1 MNKRLLQFIT
11 AENISQSQFADNIGV
26 ARASVS
32 HIIAGRN
39 KPGFD
44 FVEKMARAF
53 PALNIEW
60 LITGRGKMYKS
71 ALGEQPQKP
80 STNDDYANDLFG
92 DAYRDSLIAT
102 TVVQNG
108 NDLLDS
114 AFMDSITPSDAA
126 DGSAAVP
133 PAAPAASPSSF
144 PSASPSASSAP
155 QPTAPVGSAG
165 PGRPAGRN
173 YAANQQSPAKQTTN
187 SGNLSQSYN
196 APFGHPGHS
205 IAKII
210 VFYDDGTY
218 QELK

>member
-133 PAAPAASPSSF
+133 PAAPAAPAASAPSP
-144 PSASPSASSAP
+144 AP
-155 QPTAPVGSAG
+155 QPTAPAG
-165 PGRPAGRN
+165 PGRPTGRN
-173 YAANQQSPAKQTTN
+173 YTANQQSPAKQTNN

>member
-1 MNKRLLQFIT
+1 MNKRLMQFIT

-60 LITGRGKMYKS
+60 LITGKGKMYKT
-71 ALGEQPQKP
+71 ALNEQVQPS
-80 STNDDYANDLFG
+80 STNDDYATDLFG

-108 NDLLDS
+108 NDLLDTAFVEGLKPAEEADEQAAPKRREIRTESNKQPS
-114 AFMDSITPSDAA
+114 AQQAINQRNLHQRESQEFQGPDYADSIRKRQAA
-126 DGSAAVP
+126 
-133 PAAPAASPSSF
+133 
-144 PSASPSASSAP
+144 
-155 QPTAPVGSAG
+155 
-165 PGRPAGRN
+165 
-173 YAANQQSPAKQTTN
+173 
-187 SGNLSQSYN
+187 
-196 APFGHPGHS
+196 APFGHS
-205 IAKII
+205 RNIAKII
-210 VFYDDGTY
+210 VFYDDGSY

>member
-114 AFMDSITPSDAA
+114 AFMDSVNPADPSD
-126 DGSAAVP
+126 DS
-133 PAAPAASPSSF
+133 PAAPSPRPAAPKTAA
-144 PSASPSASSAP
+144 PLAANP
-155 QPTAPVGSAG
+155 QP
-165 PGRPAGRN
+165 
-173 YAANQQSPAKQTTN
+173 SPARTAAK
-187 SGNLSQSYN
+187 S

>member
-92 DAYRDSLIAT
+92 EAYRDSLIAT
-102 TVVQNG
+102 IG
-108 NDLLDS
+108 NIGLIMLL
-114 AFMDSITPSDAA
+114 AITMVIFFIYITSKTIEVIRKMMHVEKPLKDMAEILITRKCVLCTYHWDRLKSWIPS
-126 DGSAAVP
+126 
-133 PAAPAASPSSF
+133 
-144 PSASPSASSAP
+144 
-155 QPTAPVGSAG
+155 
-165 PGRPAGRN
+165 
-173 YAANQQSPAKQTTN
+173 
-187 SGNLSQSYN
+187 
-196 APFGHPGHS
+196 
-205 IAKII
+205 
-210 VFYDDGTY
+210 
-218 QELK
+218 

>member
-114 AFMDSITPSDAA
+114 AFMDSISPSDAA

-133 PAAPAASPSSF
+133 PAAPAAPAASAPSPT
-144 PSASPSASSAP
+144 P
-155 QPTAPVGSAG
+155 QPTAPAS
-165 PGRPAGRN
+165 PGRPSGRN
-173 YAANQQSPAKQTTN
+173 YAANQQNPARQTNN

>member
-32 HIIAGRN
+32 HIISGRN

-53 PALNIEW
+53 PALNVEW
-60 LITGRGKMYKS
+60 LITGRGKMYKT
-71 ALGEQPQKP
+71 ALAEHPQHP
-80 STNDDYANDLFG
+80 SNNDDYANDLFG

-108 NDLLDS
+108 NDLLDA
-114 AFMDSITPSDAA
+114 AFMDELSASEESGRNASSNTCEPKPYSDAQPSRSQGNNDSNINQSIKHKGA
-126 DGSAAVP
+126 QENDSPGLAKQDFSRRTDAFSRNR
-133 PAAPAASPSSF
+133 PAA
-144 PSASPSASSAP
+144 
-155 QPTAPVGSAG
+155 
-165 PGRPAGRN
+165 
-173 YAANQQSPAKQTTN
+173 
-187 SGNLSQSYN
+187 
-196 APFGHPGHS
+196 APFGEHSRS

-210 VFYDDGTY
+210 VFYDDGSY
-218 QELK
+218 QELR

>member
-44 FVEKMARAF
+44 FVEKMACAF

-108 NDLLDS
+108 NDLLDA
-114 AFMDSITPSDAA
+114 AFMDSISPSDAA
-126 DGSAAVP
+126 DGSSAVP
-133 PAAPAASPSSF
+133 P
-144 PSASPSASSAP
+144 ASPSASPAP
-155 QPTAPVGSAG
+155 QLTAPAG

-173 YAANQQSPAKQTTN
+173 SAANQQNPARQINN
-187 SGNLSQSYN
+187 SGNLSQSYS

>member
-1 MNKRLLQFIT
+1 
-11 AENISQSQFADNIGV
+11 
-26 ARASVS
+26 
-32 HIIAGRN
+32 
-39 KPGFD
+39 
-44 FVEKMARAF
+44 
-53 PALNIEW
+53 
-60 LITGRGKMYKS
+60 MYKS

-133 PAAPAASPSSF
+133 PAAPAASPS
-144 PSASPSASSAP
+144 ASSAP

-173 YAANQQSPAKQTTN
+173 SAANQQSPAKQTNN

>member
-114 AFMDSITPSDAA
+114 AFMDSISPSDAA
-126 DGSAAVP
+126 DGSAAVT
-133 PAAPAASPSSF
+133 PAASAPS
-144 PSASPSASSAP
+144 PAP
-155 QPTAPVGSAG
+155 QPTAPAG

-173 YAANQQSPAKQTTN
+173 SAANQQSPARQTNN
-187 SGNLSQSYN
+187 SGNLSQSYS

>member
-71 ALGEQPQKP
+71 TLGEQPQKP

-108 NDLLDS
+108 NDLLDA
-114 AFMDSITPSDAA
+114 AFMDSVNPADPSD
-126 DGSAAVP
+126 DS
-133 PAAPAASPSSF
+133 PAAPSPRPAAPK
-144 PSASPSASSAP
+144 AAAP
-155 QPTAPVGSAG
+155 QATAPQ
-165 PGRPAGRN
+165 
-173 YAANQQSPAKQTTN
+173 AATPQPSPVRTAAK
-187 SGNLSQSYN
+187 S

>member
-126 DGSAAVP
+126 DGTTGNVKSDWLSSQVGTLTGTGGTSIAEKYDVRKGMNNI
-133 PAAPAASPSSF
+133 SPRVIQ
-144 PSASPSASSAP
+144 AWLDNGLARVVDGNM
-155 QPTAPVGSAG
+155 VGSNGNVIRQMANG
-165 PGRPAGRN
+165 N
-173 YAANQQSPAKQTTN
+173 YSMGLAT
-187 SGNLSQSYN
+187 G
-196 APFGHPGHS
+196 
-205 IAKII
+205 
-210 VFYDDGTY
+210 
-218 QELK
+218 

>member
-133 PAAPAASPSSF
+133 PAAPSAPAASAPS
-144 PSASPSASSAP
+144 PAP
-155 QPTAPVGSAG
+155 QPTAPAG
-165 PGRPAGRN
+165 PGRPSGRN
-173 YAANQQSPAKQTTN
+173 YAANQQSPAKQTNN
-187 SGNLSQSYN
+187 SGTLSQSYN
-196 APFGHPGHS
+196 APFGHPSHS